1 MRLTE
6 REHLAL
12 AALKEADGQSTVA
25 DRNLEREDYLFKAIA
40 FRILAR
46 YAKRAA
52 MLSAKAK
59 VSDAGERQQPYGA
72 SSGTCAAAS
81 MEANPQS
88 LGSSAISTWRR
99 NGRKPE
105 RL

>member
-12 AALKEADGQSTVA
+12 AALMEQMANQRWLTA
-25 DRNLEREDYLFKAIA
+25 FEREDYLFKAHR

-52 MLSAKAK
+52 TLSTKSKSATIIRLKTKNRARL
-59 VSDAGERQQPYGA
+59 SD
-72 SSGTCAAAS
+72 C
-81 MEANPQS
+81 
-88 LGSSAISTWRR
+88 
-99 NGRKPE
+99 
-105 RL
+105 